1 MFPEAS
7 GSMRGSTASAN
18 TKSAA
23 ITGSSSSGEAK
34 GPPVKQFPAQKV
46 AVEAVSD
53 AASSSSSSS
62 SSSVSYPQ
70 PTTTSAAS
78 ETENSSSVGA
88 TQAPKPSTA
97 TGSSSSSMTEDSTT
111 SLTSEAVS
119 TSASDANETPVSSA
133 SATESTVARTD
144 AASSSS
150 DSVVTE
156 DSQTRT
162 STSVSEASSKTDT
175 AADDGEASIASAT
188 SDSSTFQLVESEEC
202 DDSVVDSVY
211 TLYANC
217 RSAFDLCVSASDYQ
231 VFPYLGEHPTQ
242 AQVQAMA
249 ESDACAAVFIVVV
262 EANLSACTV
271 GGMPLVS
278 ATETLLKIRVDLQEG
293 VEDSGPS
300 ADEFQELLA
309 WRYAVDRAKAA
320 DVPYDGDSEL
330 YAQFE
335 TNLEVALANTTIRVN
350 EDLTVDI
357 QLANG
362 SYESFEDALYL
373 VVADASE
380 ADMAPGY
387 VKASSGKATASS
399 ASSSSSS
406 SQSLTGVVS
415 ESSRAPSSLE
425 PTAWNLFVAVAVSA
439 LVLVEGTAW
448 RT

>member
-1 MFPEAS
+1 MFSEAS

-18 TKSAA
+18 AKSAA
-23 ITGSSSSGEAK
+23 VTGSSYSGEAK
-34 GPPVKQFPAQKV
+34 GPPVMQFPAQKV
-46 AVEAVSD
+46 AVAASD
-53 AASSSSSSS
+53 AASSGSSSSS
-62 SSSVSYPQ
+62 SFAS
-70 PTTTSAAS
+70 S
-78 ETENSSSVGA
+78 ETENTSSVGA
-88 TQAPKPSTA
+88 TQAPKSSTA
-97 TGSSSSSMTEDSTT
+97 AGSSSSSMTEDSTAY
-111 SLTSEAVS
+111 LTSEAAS
-119 TSASDANETPVSSA
+119 ASASDTNETPVSSA
-133 SATESTVARTD
+133 AATESTVAKTD
-144 AASSSS
+144 TTSSSS

-156 DSQTRT
+156 DSHS

-231 VFPYLGEHPTQ
+231 VFPYLGDHPTQ

-278 ATETLLKIRVDLQEG
+278 ATETLLKIRVDLEEG
-293 VEDSGPS
+293 LEDSGPS

-320 DVPYDGDSEL
+320 DVPYDGGSEL

-380 ADMAPGY
+380 ADMSPGY
-387 VKASSGKATASS
+387 VKASSGQAAASS

-406 SQSLTGVVS
+406 SQSSTGVVS

-425 PTAWNLFVAVAVSA
+425 PTVWNLFVAVAVSA

-448 RT
+448 RP